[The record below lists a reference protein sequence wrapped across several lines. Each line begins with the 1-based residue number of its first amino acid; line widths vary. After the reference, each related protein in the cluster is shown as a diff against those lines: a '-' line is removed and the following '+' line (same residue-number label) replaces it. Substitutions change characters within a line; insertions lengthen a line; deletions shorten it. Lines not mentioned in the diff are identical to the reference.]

1 MRPSH
6 LPDPNAILLQ
16 LLAELQAYEAHVRG
30 LLRDSQQRH
39 DVVLFGEPSKAM
51 DRMRALAACV
61 PQLSAPW
68 LMVMISHSELMHD
81 LWRAAKGEALDL
93 ATQVED
99 HLAAVTAL
107 GVGCRRLLVE
117 GGSVLH

>member
-1 MRPSH
+1 MLPIH
-6 LPDPNAILLQ
+6 LPDRNAILLQ
-16 LLAELQAYEAHVRG
+16 LLAELQAYESHLQELV
-30 LLRDSQQRH
+30 RDSRTGQ

-51 DRMRALAACV
+51 ERMRTLAAPI

-93 ATQVED
+93 AAQVED

-107 GVGCRRLLVE
+107 AGGCRRLLVP
-117 GGSVLH
+117 GGPVLH

>member
-1 MRPSH
+1 MIPSH
-6 LPDPNAILLQ
+6 DPALNALLLQ
-16 LLAELQAYEAHVRG
+16 LLAELQAYESHIRRLVRE
-30 LLRDSQQRH
+30 SQQRH

-51 DRMRALAACV
+51 DRMRTLAAPI

-93 ATQVED
+93 AAHVED

-107 GVGCRRLLVE
+107 GVGCRRLLVQ